1 MTVKSTQ
8 RHAAAAVGILALSL
22 LGAPASAQT
31 RPAEPP
37 QRGGQPK
44 QDTPYILI
52 ATFRSDD
59 RLLGVQAADEV
70 RKRVASEHS
79 AQELFVVT
87 KHNINTTLEASG
99 YRADSA
105 LNASDLMELSKQLHG
120 EYVLDAKVSKSGG
133 TVHIEP
139 RIMLRTGQVT
149 LSQPLPNVDGKDAG
163 DAAKSVE
170 RSITEF

>member
-1 MTVKSTQ
+1 VRRRPD
-8 RHAAAAVGILALSL
+8 RHARQSHPTGRAAQA
-22 LGAPASAQT
+22 
-31 RPAEPP
+31 RH
-37 QRGGQPK
+37 
-44 QDTPYILI
+44 PYILI

-105 LNASDLMELSKQLHG
+105 LNAVGSHG
-120 EYVLDAKVSKSGG
+120 AVE
-133 TVHIEP
+133 
-139 RIMLRTGQVT
+139 
-149 LSQPLPNVDGKDAG
+149 
-163 DAAKSVE
+163 AAAW
-170 RSITEF
+170 

>member
-1 MTVKSTQ
+1 VKSTQ
-8 RHAAAAVGILALSL
+8 RHAAAAVSILALSL
-22 LGAPASAQT
+22 MGAPASGQT

-52 ATFRSDD
+52 ATFRSND
-59 RLLGVQAADEV
+59 RVLGVQAADEV

-99 YRADSA
+99 
-105 LNASDLMELSKQLHG
+105 
-120 EYVLDAKVSKSGG
+120 
-133 TVHIEP
+133 
-139 RIMLRTGQVT
+139 
-149 LSQPLPNVDGKDAG
+149 
-163 DAAKSVE
+163 
-170 RSITEF
+170 